1 MFYTELQIASDLD
14 KLIEIE
20 LFIDNLMNDF
30 CINEDY
36 LGIITTPLL
45 ESVKNA
51 IVHGNE
57 CDKSK
62 KVSITCQLS
71 NKNIT
76 FSIEDEGKGFDYEKY
91 LSENIEA
98 LNTNGLSIIK
108 LLSSNLK
115 FLNNGSNISYQL
127 NIPIQIQKERES
139 LISTTHTS
147 KEHIKTML

>member
-51 IVHGNE
+51 IVHGNK
-57 CDKSK
+57 CDKTK

-71 NKNIT
+71 NKDIT
-76 FSIEDEGKGFDYEKY
+76 FSIADEGKGFDYEKH
-91 LSENIEA
+91 LSENIES
-98 LNTNGLSIIK
+98 LNTNGLSVIK
-108 LLSSNLK
+108 LLGSNLK
-115 FLNNGSNISYQL
+115 FLNNGSSISYQL

-147 KEHIKTML
+147 KEHIKSVL